1 MTPSNFLPCKNT
13 TTITRQVLQTGAT
26 CQVERSTG
34 DLVFRAG
41 PRVRMGEDQSIR
53 WKEWRKGEKRYGEKM
68 KRKMEDHCEGDFRSK
83 LKLIRNVH
91 SPPSSSLIYFQQCY
105 RYIAGQ
111 LPSETPADLGLY
123 GWMSAPHVCSA
134 RWAGLV
140 GGANRWW
147 AALTSCPAGRL
158 SCGGSCR

>member
-1 MTPSNFLPCKNT
+1 MTPSNSLPCKNT

-41 PRVRMGEDQSIR
+41 PRVRMGADQSIR

-68 KRKMEDHCEGDFRSK
+68 KRKMEDHREGDFRSK
-83 LKLIRNVH
+83 LKLIRNGH

-134 RWAGLV
+134 RWAGPT
-140 GGANRWW
+140 GGGRRSLH
-147 AALTSCPAGRL
+147 ALL
-158 SCGGSCR
+158 ED